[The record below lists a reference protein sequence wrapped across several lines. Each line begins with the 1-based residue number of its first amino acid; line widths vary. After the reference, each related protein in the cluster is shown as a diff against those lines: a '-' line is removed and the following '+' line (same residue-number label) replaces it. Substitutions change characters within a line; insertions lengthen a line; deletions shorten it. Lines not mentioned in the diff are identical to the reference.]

1 MIRTGFGMVTV
12 LLALLILA
20 SAHAASPPTV
30 NAEPMDLDADIAAKI
45 VKEKSKRSTIAE
57 GMKEGRGGSSGSSK
71 DCGNVNINSSGNGK
85 DQKSNS
91 GIKEMFGK
99 QQTTIVTGP
108 VINMANCK

>member
-1 MIRTGFGMVTV
+1 MNRTGCGMAAV
-12 LLALLILA
+12 LLASLMFA
-20 SAHAASPPTV
+20 TAHAGSPPTV
-30 NAEPMDLDADIAAKI
+30 NAEPMDLDVDITAKI

-57 GMKEGRGGSSGSSK
+57 GMKEGRVPGSSK
-71 DCGNVNINSSGNGK
+71 DCGTVNINSSGSGN